1 MKRFL
6 KKLSVFSIP
15 LLVFLAWYV
24 YVMAN
29 ISGDLGTLGMIPFGQ
44 YEVGEKPD
52 FIDYYDA
59 FSIEAAQDAEIVVL
73 GDSFTKK
80 NVNSYMNYLG
90 HALGVKI
97 CHLYIDDN
105 KINPCAAANILID
118 NDLLPNCKV
127 LILESVERHAIW
139 RLHDCFNG
147 GNLVFVE
154 KSDDLPNKFNLYKYL
169 SLNNI
174 SSLIKLSLNI
184 DNPVGKM
191 QLDGDY
197 FTNKY
202 SDKLYFYTSNTD
214 GGGDLWYSKYD
225 EVSFAKAKSNLLK
238 LREKAIEKG
247 IDFYFVMPSDKFDMY
262 YNKIVDNPYPAN
274 PTFDYFS
281 DIDNSWYV
289 SGKQILTP
297 PLEDGVKD
305 VYLVNDTHWS
315 CIGAEIIGRHLARL
329 IQLQHSEER

>member
-6 KKLSVFSIP
+6 KKLSVFCIP

-44 YEVGEKPD
+44 YEVGDKPD
-52 FIDYYDA
+52 FIEYYDA
-59 FSIEAAQDAEIVVL
+59 FSIEEAQDAEIVVL

-80 NVNSYMNYLG
+80 NVNSYMNYFG

-127 LILESVERHAIW
+127 LVLESVERHAIW
-139 RLHDCFNG
+139 RLRDCFNG

-154 KSDDLPNKFNLYKYL
+154 KSDDSPNKFNLSKYL

-225 EVSFAKAKSNLLK
+225 EASFAKAKSNLLK

-315 CIGAEIIGRHLARL
+315 RIGAEIVGCRLARL
-329 IQLQHSEER
+329 IKLQHGEER

>member
-6 KKLSVFSIP
+6 KKLSIFSIP
-15 LLVFLAWYV
+15 LLVLFAWYV

-29 ISGDLGTLGMIPFGQ
+29 ISGDLGTLGMIPFGR

-52 FIDYYDA
+52 FIKYYDA
-59 FSIEAAQDAEIVVL
+59 FSIEEAQDAEIVVL

-105 KINPCAAANILID
+105 KINPCAAANLLID

-127 LILESVERHAIW
+127 LVLESVERHAIW
-139 RLHDCFNG
+139 RLRDCFNG

-154 KSDDLPNKFNLYKYL
+154 KSDDSPDKFSISKYL
-169 SLNNI
+169 NLNNL

-184 DNPVGKM
+184 DNPVRKL

-202 SDKLYFYTSNTD
+202 SDKLYFYTSKTD

-225 EVSFAKAKSNLLK
+225 EASFEKARSNLLR
-238 LREKAIEKG
+238 LREKSIEKG
-247 IDFYFVMPSDKFDMY
+247 IALYFVMPADKFDMY
-262 YNKIVDNPYPAN
+262 YDKIVDNPYPAN

-289 SGKQILTP
+289 AGKQILTP

-305 VYLVNDTHWS
+305 IYLVNDTHWS
-315 CIGAEIIGRHLARL
+315 RIGAEIIGRHLARL
-329 IQLQHSEER
+329 IQLQHGEER

>member
-15 LLVFLAWYV
+15 LLVLLAWYV
-24 YVMAN
+24 YVIAN

-59 FSIEAAQDAEIVVL
+59 FSIEEAQDAEIVVL

-90 HALGVKI
+90 YALGVKI

-127 LILESVERHAIW
+127 LVLESVERHAIW
-139 RLHDCFNG
+139 RLRDCFNG

-154 KSDDLPNKFNLYKYL
+154 KSDDSPNKFNLSKYL

-225 EVSFAKAKSNLLK
+225 EASFAKAKSNLLK

-247 IDFYFVMPSDKFDMY
+247 VNFYFVMPSDKFDMY
-262 YNKIVDNPYPAN
+262 YDKIVDNPYPAN

-289 SGKQILTP
+289 AGKQILTP

-305 VYLVNDTHWS
+305 IYLVNDTHWS
-315 CIGAEIIGRHLARL
+315 RIGAEIIGRNLARL
-329 IQLQHSEER
+329 IQLQHGEER

>member
-1 MKRFL
+1 M
-6 KKLSVFSIP
+6 KLSVFSIP
-15 LLVFLAWYV
+15 LLVLLAWYI

-29 ISGDLGTLGMIPFGQ
+29 ISGDLGNLGMIPFGR

-52 FIDYYDA
+52 FIKYYDA
-59 FSIEAAQDAEIVVL
+59 FSIEEAQDAEIVVL

-105 KINPCAAANILID
+105 KINPCAATNLLID

-127 LILESVERHAIW
+127 LVLESVERHAIW
-139 RLHDCFNG
+139 RLRDCFNG

-154 KSDDLPNKFNLYKYL
+154 KSDDSPDKFSISKYL
-169 SLNNI
+169 NLNNL

-184 DNPVGKM
+184 DNPVRKL

-202 SDKLYFYTSNTD
+202 SDKLYFYTSKTD

-225 EVSFAKAKSNLLK
+225 EASFEKARSNLLR
-238 LREKAIEKG
+238 LREKSIEKG
-247 IDFYFVMPSDKFDMY
+247 VNFYFVMPADKFDMY
-262 YNKIVDNPYPAN
+262 YDKIVDNPYPAN

-281 DIDNSWYV
+281 GIDTSWYV
-289 SGKQILTP
+289 AGKQILTP

-305 VYLVNDTHWS
+305 IYLVNDTHWS
-315 CIGAEIIGRHLARL
+315 RIGAEIIGRHLARL
-329 IQLQHSEER
+329 IQLQHGEER